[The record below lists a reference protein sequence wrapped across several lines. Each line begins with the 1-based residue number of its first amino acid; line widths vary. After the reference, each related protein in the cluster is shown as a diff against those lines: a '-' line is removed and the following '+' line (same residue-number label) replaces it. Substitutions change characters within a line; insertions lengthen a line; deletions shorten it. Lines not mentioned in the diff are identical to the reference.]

1 MFFFFVQLIHEYPTT
16 EAVVEVKPPV
26 KVNIERMHLLRQFD
40 GQILIQTSEN
50 KSSTSIYMKEMLNF
64 RLNLGDP
71 AKTNASISQP
81 KPNSDNAD
89 LQEKVRQ
96 AEMIQLENER
106 LRSELNAH
114 KKEITVLRGERDSLM
129 KTIAKLDV
137 ELTQAENQRITQKQQ
152 QQQQSTGKKLK

>member
-50 KSSTSIYMKEMLNF
+50 KSSTSIYMKEMFNF

-89 LQEKVRQ
+89 LQ
-96 AEMIQLENER
+96 ENER

-129 KTIAKLDV
+129 KTIANLDV

-152 QQQQSTGKKLK
+152 QQQSTGKKLK